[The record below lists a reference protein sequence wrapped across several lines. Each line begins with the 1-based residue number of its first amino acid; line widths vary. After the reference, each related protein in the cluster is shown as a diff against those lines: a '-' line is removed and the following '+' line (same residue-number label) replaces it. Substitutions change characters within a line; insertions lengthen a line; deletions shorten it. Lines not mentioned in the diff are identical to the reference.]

1 MSLENSVTIFRIP
14 LALNQFVAG
23 NECKICWS
31 MLECE
36 KKYED
41 KSTTKIYLGE
51 ALIPT
56 CFTRSAL
63 NAKTLADMQ
72 HDYLFT
78 SGTVRFLT
86 LSNISMT

>member
-1 MSLENSVTIFRIP
+1 MD
-14 LALNQFVAG
+14 
-23 NECKICWS
+23 
-31 MLECE
+31 ECE
-36 KKYED
+36 KKDED
-41 KSTTKIYLGE
+41 KSTIKILLGE

-72 HDYLFT
+72 RDYLFT

-86 LSNISMT
+86 LSSMSMT